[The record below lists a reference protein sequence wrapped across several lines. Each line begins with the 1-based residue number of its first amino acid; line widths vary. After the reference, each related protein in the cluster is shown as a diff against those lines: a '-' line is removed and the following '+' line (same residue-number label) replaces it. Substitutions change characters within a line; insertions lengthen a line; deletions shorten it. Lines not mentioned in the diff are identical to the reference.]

1 MARRVLRLLPDQSV
15 EPNLRLS
22 EMKLLEFEFSWGIRL
37 ALIADVHGHIQTV
50 QGGGL
55 N

>member
-22 EMKLLEFEFSWGIRL
+22 EMKLLEFEFSWGSHL
-37 ALIADVHGHIQTV
+37 AFIADIHGHIHTV
-50 QGGGL
+50 QGCGL